1 MSEEDDELLGMFVQE
16 AVEHLETIEPDLLTL
31 EENGSAT
38 ERDIINRLFRGVHSI
53 KGSAGFFGLT
63 AITKLSHTMEN
74 LLGKVRDDP
83 NVASPAVTDSLLAGL
98 DKLQTMIGD
107 VSSSESVDASEQVAN
122 IQALLAGLDGGAAP
136 AATKPAPPE
145 PPPAEATTEPLV
157 DAEPPLPESAAAE
170 GTDEE
175 PPAEP
180 GDSSPEMPEAAA
192 TTSEPPPDAADEVT
206 VLNPT
211 APSQALTLP
220 PTHVNLKNLEL
231 FPEAV
236 TNAVHHGQLFFV
248 VKAPLPK
255 DADEKRSHYAKIK
268 ALMESVGQLVATN
281 PDIAKD
287 PGLTTVSEVMEV
299 LLATVLEADLLQT
312 LLQIPRENFAA
323 LPIPDSLTRLAAALR
338 PQLQPDTTAIAA
350 ASRGRPA
357 PSAALHDTTALTSQ
371 PADDDGPTDRRP
383 RLRKPSAGF
392 QGQAKGGQAK
402 TASATTAATNPTAG
416 KGNAPP
422 AVEET
427 LRVSVSLLDEL
438 INMAGELVLARNQ
451 LTRAATD
458 VASQHPSIGPLVQN
472 LDSITSRIQ
481 EKVMQARMQPVSVV
495 FNKFPRIIRD
505 LARKLEKKID
515 LELRGGDVDLD
526 KSVIEHLSDPLT
538 HMIRNVADHAIE
550 SPEDRIAIGKP
561 EAGRV
566 ELAAYHENG
575 MVNIALSD
583 DGAGIDGNKIKM
595 KAIEKG
601 QITEEQADAMSEE
614 EALNLIFMP
623 GLSMAKK
630 VSDVSGRGVGMDV
643 VRTNIEKLGGT
654 VHIESKVGRGTRII
668 LKLPLTLAIIPA
680 MIVSSGSQRFAIPE
694 IGLVEIVRVA
704 ESDRSNQIE
713 TVGNAPVLRLRNMLL
728 PLVDLA
734 DVLGIQR
741 TFPPDSDDPDRRGR
755 LSDRRT
761 RRHRPEE
768 PAATPVVRGK
778 TATPAHRSA
787 GNRRNN
793 DDRRHPGSLVAY
805 VMVLNVGGNEFGM
818 VVDEVLDS
826 EEIVVKPLPSFFK
839 DNVCFSA
846 TTILG
851 DGTVSLIIDY
861 AGVMERANISFS
873 NVERATRMDLDAE
886 RREALRERQNI
897 ILLETDTG
905 LLMGIVHSMV
915 RRVEK
920 ISPNLLVNIGGL
932 PYVRYDRKTF
942 RAVYPDQVM
951 GLEGMGLAP
960 RPESEDEDNDLCMVV
975 PNIPDIQAGLIFARI
990 IDTREINIELDT
1002 RAIVADGLFGSAQLD
1017 DRVVLFPDVN
1027 RVLDLARITT
1037 SHLESKFDAA
1047 GLRALVVDDTPFLRV
1062 LTASYLREIGF
1073 EIDQAEDGQMAVAM
1087 LRSNQYDLLV
1097 TDINMPL
1104 MDGFE
1109 LAAEVPSTFHSDI
1122 PMVATTTSISSDL
1135 EQKCIRAGF
1144 FACVPTID
1152 KKRLLKV
1159 VSSLQPTTDF

>member
-63 AITKLSHTMEN
+63 AITKLSHIMEN

-98 DKLQTMIGD
+98 DKLQTMIND
-107 VSSSESVDASEQVAN
+107 VSGSEGVDASEQIAR
-122 IQALLAGLDGGAAP
+122 IQALLNDLEGGAPPAPAPTAAP
-136 AATKPAPPE
+136 APVEEPAEEAAEEAAEPAAEEPVTAVEE
-145 PPPAEATTEPLV
+145 PPPAGEELVTAEEPAPAV
-157 DAEPPLPESAAAE
+157 DA
-170 GTDEE
+170 
-175 PPAEP
+175 PPA
-180 GDSSPEMPEAAA
+180 
-192 TTSEPPPDAADEVT
+192 
-206 VLNPT
+206 
-211 APSQALTLP
+211 QALARP
-220 PTHVNLKNLEL
+220 PTKVNLKNLEQ
-231 FPEAV
+231 FPEAI
-236 TNAVHHGQLFFV
+236 TAAVHHGQLLFIV
-248 VKAPLPK
+248 TVELPK
-255 DADEKRSHYAKIK
+255 DIDEKRSFFGKMK
-268 ALMESVGQLVATN
+268 ALMESIGRVVATN
-281 PDIAKD
+281 PDVSKD
-287 PGLTTVSEVMEV
+287 SGLHTVGETIEV
-299 LLATVLEADLLQT
+299 LLATVLELDLLQT
-312 LLQIPRENFAA
+312 LLQLPKEAFAP
-323 LPIPDSLTRLAAALR
+323 LPIPDSLSKLAAALR
-338 PQLQPDTTAIAA
+338 PKMQPEAAAPAAVARPRPAPTPGQEETTAIT
-350 ASRGRPA
+350 PFA
-357 PSAALHDTTALTSQ
+357 PD
-371 PADDDGPTDRRP
+371 PTEAGGKRP
-383 RLRKPSAGF
+383 RLRKPSTGF
-392 QGQAKGGQAK
+392 QAYAKGNSNRSGGA
-402 TASATTAATNPTAG
+402 TPNAAAAAAAAAAS

-451 LTRAATD
+451 LTRAAVD
-458 VASQHPSIGPLVQN
+458 VASQHPNIGPLVQN

-505 LARKLEKKID
+505 LARKLGKKID

-550 SPEDRIAIGKP
+550 APNDRLAIGKP
-561 EAGRV
+561 ESGRV

-583 DGAGIDGNKIKM
+583 DGAGIDGNRIKM

-614 EALNLIFMP
+614 EALNLIFLP

-680 MIVSSGSQRFAIPE
+680 MIVSAGNQRFAIPE

-741 TFPPDSDDPDRRGR
+741 TFPPDSDEPDRRNR
-755 LSDRRT
+755 LSDRRA
-761 RRHRPEE
+761 RRKRAAAAAAASANEQ
-768 PAATPVVRGK
+768 PATTPTKRGK
-778 TATPAHRSA
+778 ASRDDTN
-787 GNRRNN
+787 NRREN

-920 ISPNLLVNIGGL
+920 ISPSLLVNIGGL

-960 RPESEDEDNDLCMVV
+960 RPEGEDEDNDLCMVV

-1002 RAIVADGLFGSAQLD
+1002 RAITADGLFGSAQLD

-1027 RVLDLARITT
+1027 RVLDLARITA
-1037 SHLESKFDAA
+1037 SHLESRLDAN
-1047 GLRALVVDDTPFLRV
+1047 GLRALIVDDTPFLRV
-1062 LTASYLREIGF
+1062 LTASYLREVGF
-1073 EIDQAEDGQMAVAM
+1073 EIEQAEDGQMAVAM
-1087 LRSNQYDLLV
+1087 LRSNIYDLLV

-1109 LAAEVPSTFHSDI
+1109 LATELPATGHGDI
-1122 PMVATTTSISSDL
+1122 PMIATTTSISSDL
-1135 EQKCIRAGF
+1135 EQRCLRAGF
-1144 FACVPTID
+1144 VACVPTID

-1159 VSSLQPTTDF
+1159 VSSLQPATDF

>member
-31 EENGSAT
+31 EENGPDT

-63 AITKLSHTMEN
+63 AISKLSHIMEN

-83 NVASPAVTDSLLAGL
+83 SVASAAVSDSLLAGL
-98 DKLQTMIGD
+98 DKLQTMIND
-107 VSSSESVDASEQVAN
+107 VSNSESVDASEQVAV
-122 IQALLAGLDGGAAP
+122 IQALLNTLEGGSPPAP
-136 AATKPAPPE
+136 AAAKPPE
-145 PPPAEATTEPLV
+145 PPP
-157 DAEPPLPESAAAE
+157 LPEETAPEESAP
-170 GTDEE
+170 EE
-175 PPAEP
+175 PPPEEAEAGPGETASEEGEPEALPEELEAGSGEAAPEEPEP
-180 GDSSPEMPEAAA
+180 G
-192 TTSEPPPDAADEVT
+192 
-206 VLNPT
+206 
-211 APSQALTLP
+211 SQASNLP
-220 PTHVNLKNLEL
+220 AVVTRGVDLRNLEL
-231 FPEAV
+231 FRQALITAV
-236 TNAVHHGQLFFV
+236 QHGQMFFV
-248 VKAPLPK
+248 VTLNLPLEREDRK
-255 DADEKRSHYAKIK
+255 SHYAKIK
-268 ALMESVGQLVATN
+268 ALMESVGQVVATN
-281 PDIAKD
+281 PDISGD
-287 PGLTTVSEVMEV
+287 PDLTKVSLDTLEILM
-299 LLATVLEADLLQT
+299 ATVLEQDLLQT
-312 LLQIPRENFAA
+312 LLQVPADQISEV
-323 LPIPDSLTRLAAALR
+323 PIPPHLARAVPPPPPRAAVPPPPAAVAMPTPAPTPGALEMVAVAAG
-338 PQLQPDTTAIAA
+338 PALMEPSHPAIAA
-350 ASRGRPA
+350 P
-357 PSAALHDTTALTSQ
+357 H
-371 PADDDGPTDRRP
+371 RP
-383 RLRKPSAGF
+383 RLVKPSVRPAKSSPAKNTEAANSAA
-392 QGQAKGGQAK
+392 AKG
-402 TASATTAATNPTAG
+402 
-416 KGNAPP
+416 APS
-422 AVEET
+422 VEET

-451 LTRAATD
+451 LTRAAGEVT
-458 VASQHPSIGPLVQN
+458 VHHPNIGPLVQN

-495 FNKFPRIIRD
+495 FNKFPRIVRD
-505 LARKLEKKID
+505 LARKLGKKID

-550 SPEDRIAIGKP
+550 EPETRIEIGKP

-575 MVNIALSD
+575 MVNIALID
-583 DGAGIDGNKIKM
+583 DGAGIDPNKIKL

-601 QITEEQADAMSEE
+601 QITESQADAMSDE
-614 EALNLIFMP
+614 EALYLVFAP

-643 VRTNIEKLGGT
+643 VRTNVEKLGGT
-654 VHIESKVGRGTRII
+654 VHLESKVGKGTRVV

-680 MIVSSGSQRFAIPE
+680 MIVSSGNQRFAIPE

-704 ESDRSNQIE
+704 ESDRSSQIE

-728 PLVDLA
+728 PLVNLA
-734 DVLGIQR
+734 DVLGIQKVV
-741 TFPPDSDDPDRRGR
+741 PVEESEIPDRRER
-755 LSDRRT
+755 LPDRRSPGKPKSRDLRMT
-761 RRHRPEE
+761 GSRRPSMPED
-768 PAATPVVRGK
+768 
-778 TATPAHRSA
+778 
-787 GNRRNN
+787 RRENS
-793 DDRRHPGSLVAY
+793 DRRHPGSLVAY

-839 DNVCFSA
+839 DNICFSA

-861 AGVMERANISFS
+861 AGVMEQANISFS

-886 RREALRERQNI
+886 RREALRDRQNI

-920 ISPNLLVNIGGL
+920 ISPNLLVTIGGL
-932 PYVRYDRKTF
+932 PYVRYDGKTF
-942 RAVYPDQVM
+942 RAIYPDQVL
-951 GLEGMGLAP
+951 GLQGTGLSVDPNAD
-960 RPESEDEDNDLCMVV
+960 EDDNDLCMVV

-1002 RAIVADGLFGSAQLD
+1002 RAITADGLFGSTLLD
-1017 DRVVLFPDVN
+1017 DRVITFPDVN
-1027 RVLDLARITT
+1027 RVFDLAGIM
-1037 SHLESKFDAA
+1037 SPHPEPEFDGS

-1062 LTASYLREIGF
+1062 LTATYLKGVGF
-1073 EIDQAEDGQMAVAM
+1073 EIDQAEDGQMALTM
-1087 LRSNQYDLLV
+1087 LKTGTYDLLV

-1109 LAAEVPSTFHSDI
+1109 LASEVPTTMHSDI
-1122 PMVATTTSISSDL
+1122 PMIATTPSISSEL
-1135 EQKCIRAGF
+1135 EEKCARAGF
-1144 FACVPTID
+1144 VACVPTID
-1152 KKRLLKV
+1152 KKRLLRV
-1159 VSSLQPTTDF
+1159 VSALQPANGF

>member
-83 NVASPAVTDSLLAGL
+83 NVASPTVTDSLLAGL
-98 DKLQTMIGD
+98 DKLQTMIND
-107 VSSSESVDASEQVAN
+107 VSSSESVDASEQVAH
-122 IQALLAGLDGGAAP
+122 IQALLNELDGGAAP
-136 AATKPAPPE
+136 AAAPPAAPAASVEPEAAAVEEPPPEAVDAAPAAEPEPATEEPVAEEATESAPEPE
-145 PPPAEATTEPLV
+145 PPP
-157 DAEPPLPESAAAE
+157 
-170 GTDEE
+170 
-175 PPAEP
+175 
-180 GDSSPEMPEAAA
+180 
-192 TTSEPPPDAADEVT
+192 
-206 VLNPT
+206 
-211 APSQALTLP
+211 SQALARP
-220 PTHVNLKNLEL
+220 PVKVNLRNLEL
-231 FPEAV
+231 YPEAV
-236 TNAVHHGQLFFV
+236 THAVHHGQLFFV
-248 VKAPLPK
+248 VKVQLPK
-255 DADEKRSHYAKIK
+255 DADEKRSFYNKVK
-268 ALMESVGQLVATN
+268 ALMESVGQVVATN
-281 PDIAKD
+281 PDITKD
-287 PGLTTVSEVMEV
+287 PGLDTVHEV
-299 LLATVLEADLLQT
+299 LEVLMATVLETDLLQT
-312 LLQIPRENFAA
+312 LLQVPKENFAP

-338 PQLQPDTTAIAA
+338 PKLQPESAA
-350 ASRGRPA
+350 VAVARPRPA
-357 PSAALHDTTALTSQ
+357 ATSEPDDSTALAPLVT
-371 PADDDGPTDRRP
+371 DDAGSGVRRP
-383 RLRKPSAGF
+383 RLRKPSVGF
-392 QGQAKGGQAK
+392 QGHGKGAVGKGAAAPAAAAAA
-402 TASATTAATNPTAG
+402 ASS

-550 SPEDRIAIGKP
+550 APGDRMAIGKP

-601 QITEEQADAMSEE
+601 QISEEQADAMSEE
-614 EALNLIFMP
+614 EALNLIFLP

-680 MIVSSGSQRFAIPE
+680 MIVSAGNQRFAIPE

-713 TVGNAPVLRLRNMLL
+713 TVGSAPVLRLRNMLL

-741 TFPPDSDDPDRRGR
+741 TYPPDSDEPDQRGR

-761 RRHRPEE
+761 RRLRSEE
-768 PAATPVVRGK
+768 AAAAAAATTPVRNK
-778 TATPAHRSA
+778 TNMAKGRSA
-787 GNRRNN
+787 STGNNRRGNE
-793 DDRRHPGSLVAY
+793 DRRHPGSLVAY

-920 ISPNLLVNIGGL
+920 ISPSLLVNIGGL

-942 RAVYPDQVM
+942 RAIYPDQVM

-960 RPESEDEDNDLCMVV
+960 RPEGEDEDNDLCMVV

-1062 LTASYLREIGF
+1062 LTASYLKEVGF
-1073 EIDQAEDGQMAVAM
+1073 DIDQAEDGQMAVAM

-1109 LAAEVPSTFHSDI
+1109 LAVEMPSTSHGDI
-1122 PMVATTTSISSDL
+1122 PMIATTTSISSDL
-1135 EQKCIRAGF
+1135 EQRCIRAGF
-1144 FACVPTID
+1144 VACVPTID

-1159 VSSLQPTTDF
+1159 VSSLQPTSDF

>member
-31 EENGSAT
+31 EENGSST

-83 NVASPAVTDSLLAGL
+83 NVATPTVTDSLLAGL
-98 DKLQTMIGD
+98 DKLQTMIND
-107 VSSSESVDASEQVAN
+107 VSGSESVDASEQVAR
-122 IQALLAGLDGGAAP
+122 IQALLADLDGGGPPAAAP
-136 AATKPAPPE
+136 TPAAATVEAEAEAEVPE
-145 PPPAEATTEPLV
+145 PSSPAGAETSETEPAGESLPPAE
-157 DAEPPLPESAAAE
+157 S
-170 GTDEE
+170 E
-175 PPAEP
+175 PPAEDA
-180 GDSSPEMPEAAA
+180 GVAEAVV
-192 TTSEPPPDAADEVT
+192 EDAVAGK
-206 VLNPT
+206 PA
-211 APSQALTLP
+211 APSRALSRP
-220 PTHVNLKNLEL
+220 PVLVNLKNLEQY
-231 FPEAV
+231 PEAV
-236 TNAVHHGQLFFV
+236 TNAVHHGQLFFI
-248 VKAPLPK
+248 VKLQLPK
-255 DADEKRSHYAKIK
+255 DADEKQSYFTKMK
-268 ALMESVGQLVATN
+268 ALMESVGLVVATSPN
-281 PDIAKD
+281 ISAD
-287 PGLTTVSEVMEV
+287 PGLHTVHDVLEV

-312 LLQIPRENFAA
+312 LLQLSRESFVPVQIPE
-323 LPIPDSLTRLAAALR
+323 SLVKLAAALR
-338 PQLQPDTTAIAA
+338 PQLQPETSAISAV
-350 ASRGRPA
+350 SRGKPLPFQA
-357 PSAALHDTTALTSQ
+357 QGDATALT
-371 PADDDGPTDRRP
+371 PVLADAEPETRRP
-383 RLRKPSAGF
+383 RLRKPSG
-392 QGQAKGGQAK
+392 GILGYNKGGSGKGGGA
-402 TASATTAATNPTAG
+402 AVSPTAAAATVTTSS

-451 LTRAATD
+451 LTRAAAD

-550 SPEDRIAIGKP
+550 APNDRIAIGKP

-614 EALNLIFMP
+614 EALNLIFLP

-680 MIVSSGSQRFAIPE
+680 MIVSAGNQRFAIPE

-741 TFPPDSDDPDRRGR
+741 TFPPDSSEPDRRGR

-761 RRHRPEE
+761 RRQRAEE
-768 PAATPVVRGK
+768 AATAASRPKVGVSSGRN
-778 TATPAHRSA
+778 S
-787 GNRRNN
+787 GNRRENE
-793 DDRRHPGSLVAY
+793 DRRHPGSLVAY

-942 RAVYPDQVM
+942 RAIYPDQVM

-960 RPESEDEDNDLCMVV
+960 RPEGEDEDNDLCMVV

-1037 SHLESKFDAA
+1037 SQLDSKFDAA

-1062 LTASYLREIGF
+1062 LTASYLKEIGF
-1073 EIDQAEDGQMAVAM
+1073 EIDQAEDGQMALTM

-1109 LAAEVPSTFHSDI
+1109 LAVEMPATSHGDI

-1135 EQKCIRAGF
+1135 EQRCIRAGF
-1144 FACVPTID
+1144 VACVPTID